1 MRRVA
6 GTFGIPI
13 LLAIATIVALIVGLL
28 GDGAV
33 DVVAWLGLAAPLVAI
48 GWALRTRRLAVRS

>member
-1 MRRVA
+1 MRRPG

-13 LLAIATIVALIVGLL
+13 VLAVAAIVALISGLL

-33 DVVAWLGLAAPLVAI
+33 DVVAWLGLSIPLVVI
-48 GWALRTRRLAVRS
+48 GWALRA